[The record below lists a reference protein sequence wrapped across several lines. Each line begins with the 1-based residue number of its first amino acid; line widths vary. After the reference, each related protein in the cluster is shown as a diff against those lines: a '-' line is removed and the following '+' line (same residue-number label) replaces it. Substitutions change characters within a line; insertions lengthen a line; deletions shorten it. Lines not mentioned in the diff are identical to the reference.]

1 MQHPNKIKF
10 YEARKAMQVCNTNS
24 NVGPNIVNQM
34 IPFYNMDKSC
44 MLLFTATVKPSSIKY
59 IQFTHTHTSLPLSL
73 SIPHSFSPLSLTVWS
88 NCPTHSQTLCTHSL
102 ILTYFLFA
110 FPPRQTSL
118 WGEGVCDKTK
128 NDIDTSRDRNSE
140 YLKSQTSLTPQT

>member
-10 YEARKAMQVCNTNS
+10 YEAREAMQVCNTNS

-73 SIPHSFSPLSLTVWS
+73 YSTLIFSTFFDCMVQLSNSFPDTLHTLSHSNLLSLCFS
-88 NCPTHSQTLCTHSL
+88 SPANESL
-102 ILTYFLFA
+102 
-110 FPPRQTSL
+110 R
-118 WGEGVCDKTK
+118 
-128 NDIDTSRDRNSE
+128 
-140 YLKSQTSLTPQT
+140 